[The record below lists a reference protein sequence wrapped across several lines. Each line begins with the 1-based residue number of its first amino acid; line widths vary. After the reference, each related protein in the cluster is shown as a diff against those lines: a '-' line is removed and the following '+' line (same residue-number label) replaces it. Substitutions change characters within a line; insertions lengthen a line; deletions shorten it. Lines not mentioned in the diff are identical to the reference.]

1 MSDGMS
7 RGRAVV
13 ARKAVATERFVNADG
28 VVVETELT
36 PDAVREI
43 SVGRVVSLSPPL
55 VQVSDREKPV
65 PIAARFDGLRIAE
78 GDFVAIFRVEHGVVA
93 MSKVVML

>member
-1 MSDGMS
+1 MSIE
-7 RGRAVV
+7 R
-13 ARKAVATERFVNADG
+13 RKDG
-28 VVVETELT
+28 VNLRSVLIERHVDAKGYVIDTE
-36 PDAVREI
+36 AVSAVDREI
-43 SVGRVVSLSPPL
+43 TMGRVVSLSPPL

-78 GDFVAIFRVEHGVVA
+78 GDFVAIFRVEQGVVA